1 MVMFPGARI
10 LTLIFILFFPLF
22 VELSAFFYIGFWFI
36 LQLFSGTLSFASH
49 MTGGGV
55 AWWAHV
61 GGFITGIVLLPF
73 FRRRQHLPRKLYP
86 DEIYY
91 HINR

>member
-1 MVMFPGARI
+1 MFPTARI
-10 LTLIFILFFPLF
+10 ITLFFILFFPF
-22 VELSAFFYIGFWFI
+22 FIEVSAFFYIGFWFI

-49 MTGGGV
+49 TTQGGV

-61 GGFITGIVLLPF
+61 GGFITGIVLLRF
-73 FRRRQHLPRKLYP
+73 FRKKEHLPRKLYP
-86 DEIYY
+86 DEKYH